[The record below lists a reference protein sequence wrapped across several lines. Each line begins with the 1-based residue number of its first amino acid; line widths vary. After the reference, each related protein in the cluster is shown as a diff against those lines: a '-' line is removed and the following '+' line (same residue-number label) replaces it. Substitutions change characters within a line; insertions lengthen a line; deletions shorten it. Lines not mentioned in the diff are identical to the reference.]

1 MKTWSANWKFL
12 VPTEEIELFKMWADS
27 FGFDYYVSG
36 ASDYEDGYTEIVL
49 IAKLRKF
56 KQYKSKEV
64 VK

>member
-1 MKTWSANWKFL
+1 
-12 VPTEEIELFKMWADS
+12 MWADS

-64 VK
+64 GK